1 MHVRYT
7 ADVWKTRNARAYPM
21 QKRARLVSTSQ
32 WRSCWIGRA
41 RVHARFRGHQPQ
53 HAHVPTNEHRRAGA
67 PSAPHLAR
75 RSAATAHAL
84 GASASGE
91 VVFGGRRIVP
101 VQNQRREAGR
111 RQQWH
116 DAPRSFVAFSPCR
129 PRPARQ
135 MPYRQLVVVNLT
147 ARVQSECGVRWRV
160 LFLFPN
166 SKHLWTYHGGRG
178 DTRAR
183 PCISAASLQQ
193 ILSSDSVYVHT
204 YILLYPQER

>member
-1 MHVRYT
+1 MGERESTLASAAISPSTHMSPRTNT
-7 ADVWKTRNARAYPM
+7 AAQA
-21 QKRARLVSTSQ
+21 
-32 WRSCWIGRA
+32 
-41 RVHARFRGHQPQ
+41 
-53 HAHVPTNEHRRAGA
+53 HRRLRTWPVGL
-67 PSAPHLAR
+67 PPPR
-75 RSAATAHAL
+75 TAHAL